1 MNNFYIENSIDI
13 PFAISDILIV
23 KEINEEIFYF
33 LRTDS

>member
-1 MNNFYIENSIDI
+1 MNHFYIEKSIEI
-13 PFAISDILIV
+13 PFAINDILIV